1 MNLNVD
7 ATQDVLSNPT
17 TSLKATLAGASNEAK
32 EAIRSIMPESAN
44 GMLKDVLSTNTDG
57 RKDTARLQVVDEVGC
72 RSMLEGSR
80 CRGDGACFI
89 SGPAFHV
96 NALAL
101 LIWIRT
107 VLIEDASFLR
117 KQLPEYMLTWQLHN
131 VGFNYSVVAVF
142 GSQSTGKSTLLN
154 RVFGTSFEVMNEN
167 ERRQTTKGAW

>member
-57 RKDTARLQVVDEVGC
+57 RKDTARLQVVDE
-72 RSMLEGSR
+72 
-80 CRGDGACFI
+80 
-89 SGPAFHV
+89 
-96 NALAL
+96 
-101 LIWIRT
+101 
-107 VLIEDASFLR
+107 
-117 KQLPEYMLTWQLHN
+117 LHN

-167 ERRQTTKGAW
+167 ERRQTTKGIWMCRGKGMQVVVMDVEGTDGRERGEDQASIITD